1 MSAATRHGES
11 RHKGKREHFDLPIP
25 ATPTLAAEVASDRI
39 PELQGEIERLRA
51 ALWARLTIRGRSPK
65 PAADRNG
72 ECES

>member
-39 PELQGEIERLRA
+39 PELVGEHRA
-51 ALWARLTIRGRSPK
+51 AAGRAVGGPTL
-65 PAADRNG
+65 PAGAVR
-72 ECES
+72 